1 MRLILLLFLGTLWS
15 CYGAEGRQNID
26 LSDAVAERPVD
37 GIGHYVY
44 ALSLPER
51 VEAGRPM
58 DIQMEWRTAG
68 SVDPNARYVMDIRFS
83 GPATKDYTVASSANT
98 VGELHLNNWLSHR
111 FVVPDDFPEG
121 TYTVGVRLRDEKNNL
136 ATVPVGYRQERAMED
151 GFWRLADFAVVS
163 AMD

>member
-1 MRLILLLFLGTLWS
+1 MRYFFFFMFLGLLS
-15 CYGAEGRQNID
+15 CYGSEGRQNID

-51 VEAGRPM
+51 VSAGQPM

-68 SVDPNARYVMDIRFS
+68 SVNPNARYVMDIRLT
-83 GPATKDYTVASSANT
+83 GPATKDYSVASSANT

-111 FVVPDDFPEG
+111 FRIPNDFPAG
-121 TYTVGVRLRDEKNNL
+121 TYTVGVRLRDEKQSM
-136 ATVPVGYRQERAMED
+136 ATVPVGYQPDRAMTD
-151 GFWRLADFAVVS
+151 GFWRLASIEVTTQEQ
-163 AMD
+163 